1 VPCKRYKKVAWA
13 KTAPKEGL
21 FTRLRC
27 KQWGC
32 PDCADMNRVMWQK
45 FLMEK
50 LPQIADEWWM
60 ITLTAH
66 SDTRTPWSS
75 ATNIRIH
82 LDALFKRM
90 RRIWPDF
97 QYARIYEKHP
107 TSQAVH
113 CHIIACGLSPFVQK
127 YLTKKKRPAFR
138 PVWERSGKKGTWTIK
153 TWMKKSA
160 QDLGMGYMADVSPPR
175 DATEHAIFYAVKK
188 ITDYTTK
195 QAQDLHVPGLRHVQ
209 TSRKIGSPK
218 SEGGLDWTVGSYLSP
233 RSFEAGSRV
242 TDLNTGFMIDNNFW
256 EIHGHYPWDD

>member
-1 VPCKRYKKVAWA
+1 
-13 KTAPKEGL
+13 
-21 FTRLRC
+21 
-27 KQWGC
+27 
-32 PDCADMNRVMWQK
+32 MWQK

-50 LPQIADEWWM
+50 LPQISDDWWM

-66 SDTRTPWSS
+66 SGTRSAWSS
-75 ATNIRIH
+75 TTNIRVN

-90 RRIWPDF
+90 RRIWPAF
-97 QYARIYEKHP
+97 EYVRIYERHP

-113 CHIIACGLSPFVQK
+113 CHIIACSLSPFVQK

-175 DATEHAIFYAVKK
+175 AATENAIFYAVKK

-195 QAQDLHVPGLRHVQ
+195 QSQDLHVPGLRHVQ
-209 TSRKIGSPK
+209 TSRKIGAPP
-218 SEGGLDWTVGSYLSP
+218 GGGDLVWATGSYLTMGW
-233 RSFEAGSRV
+233 FAAGSAI
-242 TDLNTGFMIDNNFW
+242 TDLNTGFVIDNNFW
-256 EIHGHYPWDD
+256 EVHGHYPWDD